1 MVRGPLPALARQLQ
15 QVMVMHF
22 WIPALLGA
30 ASLYAADDPR
40 LALTLKAQSDFD
52 RVELAAIPRLR
63 DAGACVQSQAAEMPV
78 ATPED
83 VPLLH
88 YRKGYCALVEAL
100 ITRNPA
106 EFTAAAGEFD
116 QAAATG
122 AARSRNDKAAAEP
135 VSSGLRVIAT
145 LARLEAGADETALV
159 RGREELT
166 AALAAPA
173 CPASVM
179 PAASCQDL
187 LATGRQWL
195 GWIAL
200 RRGDPDRAATALA
213 GSPASGWRFLAA
225 GRAAFRDRRYQDSV
239 SQFRMAIEAWD
250 RDRKQT
256 APTLA
261 QRLVPAPEFARTHT
275 ELGAAQL
282 LAGDAAGAIASLDEA
297 SRLEPSYAR
306 TFFLR
311 ARAREAAGQSAQAEA
326 DYNLASRA
334 AFAVAPDLASGEAH
348 LYRGILFF
356 RRKDFDRAEEQF
368 SSALSSDAPEA
379 TRADAS
385 AWRHLAAVAGGACGS
400 EREYLERSLGAVS
413 PFFPKAEA
421 RAAMASC
428 LSAVTAVTAAAPTP
442 GSK

>member
-1 MVRGPLPALARQLQ
+1 MY
-15 QVMVMHF
+15 F

-30 ASLYAADDPR
+30 AAVLYAADDPR

-52 RVELAAIPRLR
+52 RVELAAVPRLA
-63 DAGACVQSQAAEMPV
+63 DAGACVQSQAAEIPV
-78 ATPED
+78 ATLED
-83 VPLLH
+83 APLLH
-88 YRKGYCALVEAL
+88 YRKGYCALVESL
-100 ITRNPA
+100 ITRNSA
-106 EFTAAAGEFD
+106 GFMAAAGEFD

-122 AARSRNDKAAAEP
+122 AARSRNDKGPAEP

-145 LARLEAGADETALV
+145 LARLEAGADEASLA

-166 AALAAPA
+166 AALAALA

-187 LATGRQWL
+187 LAAGRQWL
-195 GWIAL
+195 GWIEL
-200 RRGDPDRAATALA
+200 RRGDPNRAVTALA
-213 GSPASGWRFLAA
+213 GSPTSGWRFLAA
-225 GRAAFRDRRYQDSV
+225 GRSAFHYRLYQDSV

-250 RDRKQT
+250 RDRKQ
-256 APTLA
+256 AAATLA
-261 QRLVPAPEFARTHT
+261 QRLLPAPEFARTYT
-275 ELGAAQL
+275 ELGGAQL

-297 SRLEPSYAR
+297 VRLQPADAR
-306 TFFLR
+306 AFFLR

-326 DYNLASRA
+326 DYNLASRT

-356 RRKDFDRAEEQF
+356 RRKDFNRAEEQF
-368 SSALSSDAPEA
+368 ESALSSAAPEA
-379 TRADAS
+379 TRADAT

-400 EREYLERSLGAVS
+400 ERDYLERSLGAVS

-428 LSAVTAVTAAAPTP
+428 PSTVTAVTMPAPAP

>member
-1 MVRGPLPALARQLQ
+1 MY
-15 QVMVMHF
+15 F
-22 WIPALLGA
+22 WIPALFGA
-30 ASLYAADDPR
+30 AVLYAADEPR

-52 RVELAAIPRLR
+52 RVELAAVPQLR

-100 ITRNPA
+100 IMRNA
-106 EFTAAAGEFD
+106 AGFTAAAGEFD

-122 AARSRNDKAAAEP
+122 AARSRNDKGPEP

-145 LARLEAGADETALV
+145 LARLEAGADDAALA

-166 AALAAPA
+166 AALAAPT

-179 PAASCQDL
+179 PAASCRDL

-200 RRGDPDRAATALA
+200 RRGDPGRATAALA
-213 GSPASGWRFLAA
+213 GSPLSGWRFLAA
-225 GRAAFRDRRYQDSV
+225 GRAAFRYRLYQDAA

-250 RDRKQT
+250 RDRKQP

-261 QRLVPAPEFARTHT
+261 ERLAPAPEFAPAYM
-275 ELGAAQL
+275 ELGGAQL

-297 SRLEPSYAR
+297 VRLEPSEPRA
-306 TFFLR
+306 FFLR
-311 ARAREAAGQSAQAEA
+311 ARARELAGQPAQAEA

-334 AFAVAPDLASGEAH
+334 AFAGAPDLASGEAH
-348 LYRGILFF
+348 LYRGILFY

-368 SSALSSDAPEA
+368 DSALSSAAPEA

-385 AWRHLAAVAGGACGS
+385 AWRHLAAVAGGSCGS
-400 EREYLERSLGAVS
+400 EREYLDRSLDAVS
-413 PFFPKAEA
+413 PFFPRAEA

-428 LSAVTAVTAAAPTP
+428 PSTVTAVTTPAPGP